1 MTKINTVTAMAM
13 AMAMVMVDK
22 IETRMVHYK
31 NQVMLMEMTKVK
43 DLEEAIPILE
53 MLKKMVITIANK
65 LEVELLYAMSTSTI
79 IMIIIIIMI
88 MIIIIIIIIIKIKTM
103 KTKS

>member
-1 MTKINTVTAMAM
+1 MGMKTMQIIMTKINSVTAMAM
-13 AMAMVMVDK
+13 EMAMVMVDK

-53 MLKKMVITIANK
+53 ILKKMVIAITNK
-65 LEVELLYAMSTSTI
+65 PEVKLLYAMSTSTI
-79 IMIIIIIMI
+79 IMIIIII
-88 MIIIIIIIIIKIKTM
+88 IIIVKIKTM
-103 KTKS
+103 